1 MIRIACA
8 AAFCMALVLSA
19 LETTSAADRS
29 HSADAQ
35 IAQARDLFLADRLM
49 EALDA
54 LDEQTLA
61 QSGEANLLAGLIH
74 LYRLPIDGAAA
85 KLHFE
90 RAGALGVGHAFA
102 ILGHITIEEGCPDCP
117 ARAAVYYKRAL
128 EWGDSAEAR
137 FGLALA
143 LAEQDRMAE
152 ALAGFEA
159 LLSEETPQYWRL
171 WAASFAGTMLLESD
185 PYRGEAI
192 LLTSAAAGFPDAQ
205 AALGFFLLHK
215 RRDAEAKLWLTRA
228 VANRSEIGMEWY
240 QTLDPDR
247 AGEVKLDSVRYL
259 LERVRT
265 EKETEFAR
273 AADWCAR
280 SGRMDLTCLPHAF
293 AHHQEC
299 MLGEASRELLEVR
312 EFDHSAVYRAC
323 RSRELYGRPLPE
335 KPGAWPRLAE

>member
-1 MIRIACA
+1 
-8 AAFCMALVLSA
+8 
-19 LETTSAADRS
+19 
-29 HSADAQ
+29 
-35 IAQARDLFLADRLM
+35 M

-61 QSGEANLLAGLIH
+61 QSGKANLLAGLIH
-74 LYRLPIDGAAA
+74 LYRPRADLEAA

-90 RAGALGVGHAFA
+90 RAGALGIGHAFA

-205 AALGFFLLHK
+205 AALGFFAA
-215 RRDAEAKLWLTRA
+215 RDDAAKSWLTRA
-228 VANRSEIGMEWY
+228 VANRLNRRRRY
-240 QTLDPDR
+240 QTLTNER
-247 AGEVKLDSVRYL
+247 AKEAGLIVL
-259 LERVRT
+259 RVNG
-265 EKETEFAR
+265 KGYISH
-273 AADWCAR
+273 AADCAHAR
-280 SGRMDLTCLPHAF
+280 PYGSNCLPHAF
-293 AHHQEC
+293 AHHQNAC
-299 MLGEASRELLEVR
+299 LAKLRELLGQIPPFR
-312 EFDHSAVYRAC
+312 R
-323 RSRELYGRPLPE
+323 L
-335 KPGAWPRLAE
+335 PRLPIARVV